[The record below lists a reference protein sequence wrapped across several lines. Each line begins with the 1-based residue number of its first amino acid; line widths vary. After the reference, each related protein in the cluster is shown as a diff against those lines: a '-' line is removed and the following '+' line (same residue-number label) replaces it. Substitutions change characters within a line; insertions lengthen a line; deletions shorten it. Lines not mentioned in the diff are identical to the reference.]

1 MARFSA
7 ELPYDLIREVSRLD
21 KSTPQMLEEM
31 TQAGAQVVY
40 NNVVRN
46 MSHSFQHPEH
56 LTPYLRITKAY
67 RTLGGKSVNTK
78 VAFYGYYNEGKTYTN
93 NQHRKSTEQF
103 EYHPGRQNKAT
114 RIGGRKTA
122 DYSYKQKGVPVP
134 LICMAREYGT
144 SHGEEKKPFFK
155 QSFRKKEIEAAML
168 KVMEKYIK

>member
-21 KSTPQMLEEM
+21 KSTPQMLEAM

-46 MSHSFQHPEH
+46 MSHSFQHPER

-78 VAFYGYYNEGKTYTN
+78 VAFYGYYKTNKTFEN
-93 NQHRKSTEQF
+93 KQHRKSTESF
-103 EYHPGRQNKAT
+103 EYKTGRNHKST

-134 LICMAREYGT
+134 LICSAREYGT
-144 SHGEEKKPFFK
+144 SHGEAKKPFFRK
-155 QSFRKKEIEAAML
+155 SFKKAEIETAML
-168 KVMEKYIK
+168 KVQEKYIK